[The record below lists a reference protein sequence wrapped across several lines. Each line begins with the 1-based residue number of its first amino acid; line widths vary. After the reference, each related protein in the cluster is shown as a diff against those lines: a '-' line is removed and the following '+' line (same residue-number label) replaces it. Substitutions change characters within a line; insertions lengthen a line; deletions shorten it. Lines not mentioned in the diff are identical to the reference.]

1 MNDLQPYPCMLFRG
15 GTSKGAYFLA
25 DDLPRDFE
33 QRRRLLLRI
42 MGSPHPRQ
50 IDGIGGGAFT
60 TSKVALVSRSARRG
74 IDVDYKFIQVMVDE
88 ALIDDKPTCG
98 NLLSAVGAFAIER
111 GLVTVNGGDGDGETQ
126 VRVHDI
132 NTGATVLQTIRAPGG
147 RVSYRGDAQIAGVP
161 GGAAP
166 VDLDFQ
172 RIAGGKTGHHL
183 PTGNAVDTVAGVTV
197 TCLDISMP
205 TVFVRADAL
214 GKTGHE
220 SPAELEGDRE
230 LLARIRSIREQA
242 SVAMGLG
249 DARESVIPKFAL
261 IGPPQHRAAD
271 INIRYFTPATCHPA
285 VALSAGFCLAAGCFI
300 AGALMHAIA
309 GLELTG
315 DDATVQIENPSGITP
330 VSIRIPNGD
339 VAQVSGKARRTARLL
354 FAGDVYA

>member
-1 MNDLQPYPCMLFRG
+1 MLFRG

-42 MGSPHPRQ
+42 MGSPDARQ

-60 TSKVALVSRSARRG
+60 TSKVALVSRSTRPG
-74 IDVDYKFIQVMVDE
+74 IDVDYKFIQVMLDQPI
-88 ALIDDKPTCG
+88 IDDQPTCG
-98 NLLSAVGAFAIER
+98 NLLSAVGVFAIER
-111 GLVTVNGGDGDGETQ
+111 GLVTVNGDGDGDGKTQ

-132 NTGATVLQTIRAPGG
+132 NTGATVAQTIRAPGG
-147 RVSYRGDAQIAGVP
+147 RVTYRGDTQIAGVP
-161 GGAAP
+161 GRAAP
-166 VDLDFQ
+166 IDLDFQ

-183 PTGNAVDTVAGVTV
+183 PTGNAVDAFDGVAA

-220 SPAELEGDRE
+220 SPGGLEGDRE
-230 LLARIRSIREQA
+230 LLTRIRNIREQA
-242 SVAMGLG
+242 SRAMGLG
-249 DARESVIPKFAL
+249 DARDSVIPKFAL
-261 IGPPQHRAAD
+261 IGPPQQRDAD

-300 AGALMHAIA
+300 TGTLMHAIA

-315 DDATVQIENPSGITP
+315 DDATVCIENPSGITP
-330 VSIRIPNGD
+330 VSIRIPGGD
-339 VAQVSGKARRTARLL
+339 IAQVSGRARRTARLL

>member
-1 MNDLQPYPCMLFRG
+1 
-15 GTSKGAYFLA
+15 
-25 DDLPRDFE
+25 
-33 QRRRLLLRI
+33 
-42 MGSPHPRQ
+42 
-50 IDGIGGGAFT
+50 
-60 TSKVALVSRSARRG
+60 
-74 IDVDYKFIQVMVDE
+74 
-88 ALIDDKPTCG
+88 
-98 NLLSAVGAFAIER
+98 
-111 GLVTVNGGDGDGETQ
+111 
-126 VRVHDI
+126 
-132 NTGATVLQTIRAPGG
+132 
-147 RVSYRGDAQIAGVP
+147 VP

-261 IGPPQHRAAD
+261 IGPPQHRAPTSTSVTS
-271 INIRYFTPATCHPA
+271 RRP
-285 VALSAGFCLAAGCFI
+285 
-300 AGALMHAIA
+300 HAIPRWRCRPA
-309 GLELTG
+309 S
-315 DDATVQIENPSGITP
+315 ASRPAASSP
-330 VSIRIPNGD
+330 AP
-339 VAQVSGKARRTARLL
+339 
-354 FAGDVYA
+354 